1 MVSRMKTLVQG
12 IQLVITRIKAG
23 RQLLGISATNIE
35 EIEASYDALLTSAG
49 TYVNLSRGQNV
60 FQAMPDYLG
69 A

>member
-35 EIEASYDALLTSAG
+35 KIEASYDALRTSAG
-49 TYVNLSRGQNV
+49 TYVDLSRGIIGV
-60 FQAMPDYLG
+60 I
-69 A
+69 